1 MDTVTVIIET
11 PKGSGQK
18 YDYDPQ
24 TGKMKLKK
32 VMPLGLVFP
41 FDFGFIPGTAGG
53 DGDPLDVLIVSE
65 VSTFSGCVMD
75 CRIIGA
81 FKVVQQERN
90 GERMRNDRLIAVPE
104 VSQRYAD
111 VTSLRDLSK
120 TIVEQAI
127 AFFTS
132 YNEQAGKKFSVLEK
146 LSAAKAFQL
155 IERGRLDLPMN
166 RLVEIFL
173 PLRDAKGE
181 VFPEKKY
188 AELRHELTAKF
199 GGLTE
204 YSRNPAKGFW
214 KPDAGKAE
222 HDELLVF
229 EVMCAE
235 IDTKFWDKLKLR
247 LLKIFKQDSIVIRC
261 SQVEVR

>member
-1 MDTVTVIIET
+1 MESVTVIIET

-65 VSTFSGCVMD
+65 VSAFSGCVMD

-111 VTSLRDLSK
+111 VTSLGDLSK

-132 YNEQAGKKFSVLEK
+132 YNQLAGKKFNLLEK
-146 LSAAKAFQL
+146 YGAGKAFQL
-155 IERGRLDLPMN
+155 IEKSRVNLPMN

-181 VFPEKKY
+181 VFAEKIY
-188 AELRHELTAKF
+188 DELRQELTAKF

-204 YSRNPAKGFW
+204 YSRNPVKGFW
-214 KPDAGKAE
+214 KPDKGNVE
-222 HDELLVF
+222 QDELLVF

-235 IDTKFWDKLKLR
+235 IDPEFWDKLKLR

-261 SQVEVR
+261 SQVELR

>member
-1 MDTVTVIIET
+1 MEAVTVIIET

-18 YDYDPQ
+18 YDYDLR

-41 FDFGFIPGTAGG
+41 FDFGFIPGTVGG
-53 DGDPLDVLIVSE
+53 DGDPLDVLVVSE
-65 VSTFSGCVMD
+65 VSAFAGCAVD

-81 FKVVQQERN
+81 FKVVQQEHN
-90 GERMRNDRLIAVPE
+90 GKPVRNDRLIGVPE

-111 VTSLRDLSK
+111 VSSMGDLSK

-132 YNEQAGKKFSVLEK
+132 YNQQGGKKFSVLEK
-146 LSAAKAFQL
+146 LGAGKAFQL
-155 IERGRLDLPMN
+155 IEKSRKDLPMD

-173 PLRDAKGE
+173 PLRDGNGE
-181 VFPEKKY
+181 VFPKQLY
-188 AELRHELTAKF
+188 DGIRVELTTKF

-204 YSRNPAKGFW
+204 YFRNPAKGFW
-214 KPDAGKAE
+214 KPDEGTAE
-222 HDELLVF
+222 QDELLVF
-229 EVMCAE
+229 EVMCSE
-235 IDTKFWDKLKLR
+235 TDTEFWSKLKLR
-247 LLKIFKQDSIVIRC
+247 LLKLFKQDSLIIRC
-261 SQVEVR
+261 SKIELL

>member
-41 FDFGFIPGTAGG
+41 FDFGFIPATVGG
-53 DGDPLDVLIVSE
+53 DGDPLDVLVVSE
-65 VSTFSGCVMD
+65 VSAFSGCVMD

-90 GERMRNDRLIAVPE
+90 GERMRNDRLIAIPE
-104 VSQRYAD
+104 VSQRYAE
-111 VTSLRDLSK
+111 VTALKDLSK
-120 TIVEQAI
+120 TIVDQAI

-155 IERGRLDLPMN
+155 IEKSRKDLPMD

-173 PLRDAKGE
+173 PLRDGNGE
-181 VFPEKKY
+181 VFPKQVYDGIRE
-188 AELRHELTAKF
+188 ELTTKF
-199 GGLTE
+199 GGVTE
-204 YSRNPAKGFW
+204 YSRNPVKGFW
-214 KPDAGKAE
+214 KPDEGRAE
-222 HDELLVF
+222 QDELLVF
-229 EVMCAE
+229 EVMCTE
-235 IDTKFWDKLKLR
+235 IDAGFWDKLKLR
-247 LLKIFKQDSIVIRC
+247 LLKIFKQDSLIIRW
-261 SQVEVR
+261 SKIELR

>member
-1 MDTVTVIIET
+1 MEAVSVIIET

-41 FDFGFIPGTAGG
+41 FDFGFIPGTVGG
-53 DGDPLDVLIVSE
+53 DGDPMDVLVVSE
-65 VSTFSGCVMD
+65 VSAFSGCAMD

-111 VTSLRDLSK
+111 VTSLHDLSK

-132 YNEQAGKKFSVLEK
+132 YNEQAGKKFSVLGK

-155 IERGRLDLPMN
+155 IERSRLDLPVN
-166 RLVEIFL
+166 KLVEIFL
-173 PLRDAKGE
+173 PLHDGNGE
-181 VFPEKKY
+181 VFPEKLY
-188 AELRHELTAKF
+188 SELRRELTARF

-204 YSRNPAKGFW
+204 YSRNPAKGLW
-214 KPDAGKAE
+214 KPDEGKAQQ
-222 HDELLVF
+222 DELLVF

-235 IDTKFWDKLKLR
+235 INNQFWDKLKLR
-247 LLKIFKQDSIVIRC
+247 LLKIFKQDSLVIRC
-261 SQVEVR
+261 SQIELW

>member
-1 MDTVTVIIET
+1 MEAVTVIIET

-18 YDYDPQ
+18 YDYDPKS
-24 TGKMKLKK
+24 GKMKLKK

-41 FDFGFIPGTAGG
+41 FDFGFIPGTVGG
-53 DGDPLDVLIVSE
+53 DGDPLDVLVVSE
-65 VSTFSGCVMD
+65 VSAFSGCVMD

-81 FKVVQQERN
+81 FKVIQQERD

-111 VTSLRDLSK
+111 VNSLRDLSK

-132 YNEQAGKKFSVLEK
+132 YNEQAGKKFNVLEK

-155 IERGRLDLPMN
+155 IEKGRLDLPLDW
-166 RLVEIFL
+166 LVEIFL
-173 PLRDAKGE
+173 PLYDDNGR
-181 VFPEKKY
+181 VFPETSY
-188 AELRHELTAKF
+188 AELRKELTAKF

-204 YSRNPAKGFW
+204 YSRNMAKGFW
-214 KPDAGKAE
+214 KPKEGKVE
-222 HDELLVF
+222 RDELLVF

-235 IDTKFWDKLKLR
+235 LDPDFWERLKLR
-247 LLKIFKQDSIVIRC
+247 LLKIFKQDSLIIRC
-261 SQVEVR
+261 SKIELQ

>member
-1 MDTVTVIIET
+1 MEAITVIIET

-18 YDYDPQ
+18 YDCDPQ
-24 TGKMKLKK
+24 TGRMKLKK

-41 FDFGFIPGTAGG
+41 FDFGFIPGTVGG
-53 DGDPLDVLIVSE
+53 DGDPLDVLVVSE
-65 VSTFSGCVMD
+65 VSAFAGCVMD

-90 GERMRNDRLIAVPE
+90 GDRMRNDRLIAVPE
-104 VSQRYAD
+104 VSQRYAG
-111 VTSLRDLSK
+111 VMSLRDLSK

-155 IERGRLDLPMN
+155 IERSRQDLPMN
-166 RLVEIFL
+166 NLVEIFL
-173 PLRDAKGE
+173 PLYDGNGDA
-181 VFPEKKY
+181 FPEKLY
-188 AELRHELTAKF
+188 TELRTGLTAAF

-204 YSRNPAKGFW
+204 YSRNPAKGVW
-214 KPDAGKAE
+214 KPGEGKTQK
-222 HDELLVF
+222 DELLVF

-235 IDTKFWDKLKLR
+235 INADFWDKLKLR
-247 LLKIFKQDSIVIRC
+247 LLKIFKQDSLIIRC
-261 SQVEVR
+261 SKIELR

>member
-1 MDTVTVIIET
+1 METVTVTIET

-18 YDYDPQ
+18 YDYDPK

-41 FDFGFIPGTAGG
+41 FDFGFIPGTVGG
-53 DGDPLDVLIVSE
+53 DGDPLDVLVISE
-65 VSTFSGCVMD
+65 VSAFAGCVMD

-81 FKVVQQERN
+81 FKVVQQERD
-90 GERMRNDRLIAVPE
+90 GKKIRNDRLVAIPE

-111 VTSLRDLSK
+111 VSALRDLPK
-120 TIVEQAI
+120 TIMEQAM

-155 IERGRLDLPMN
+155 IEKSRKDLPMN
-166 RLVEIFL
+166 MLVELFL
-173 PLRDAKGE
+173 PLRDGNGN
-181 VFPEKKY
+181 VFPEKLY
-188 AELRHELTAKF
+188 AEVRDELTAKF

-214 KPDAGKAE
+214 KPDEGKAE
-222 HDELLVF
+222 KDELLVF

-235 IDTKFWDKLKLR
+235 IDPEFWDKLKER
-247 LLKIFKQDSIVIRC
+247 LLKIFKQESLLIRC
-261 SQVEVR
+261 FKIELR

>member
-1 MDTVTVIIET
+1 MEAVTVIIET

-18 YDYDPQ
+18 YDYDPE

-53 DGDPLDVLIVSE
+53 DGDPLDVLVVSE
-65 VSTFSGCVMD
+65 ISAFSGCVMD

-81 FKVVQQERN
+81 FKVIQQERN

-104 VSQRYAD
+104 VSQRYAE
-111 VTSLRDLSK
+111 VTALRDLSK

-132 YNEQAGKKFSVLEK
+132 YNQQAGKKFSVLEK

-155 IERGRLDLPMN
+155 IEKSRLDLTMN

-173 PLRDAKGE
+173 PLYDGNGE
-181 VFPEKKY
+181 VFPEKSY
-188 AELRHELTAKF
+188 AELREELTAKF

-204 YSRNPAKGFW
+204 YSRYPARGYW
-214 KPDAGKAE
+214 KPDEGKARK
-222 HDELLVF
+222 DELMVF
-229 EVMCAE
+229 EVMCTE
-235 IDTKFWDKLKLR
+235 IETEFWNNLKLR
-247 LLKIFKQDSIVIRC
+247 LLKIFKQDTIIIRC
-261 SQVEVR
+261 SKIELR

>member
-1 MDTVTVIIET
+1 MEVVTVIIET
-11 PKGSGQK
+11 PRGSGQK

-41 FDFGFIPGTAGG
+41 FDFGFIPGTVGG
-53 DGDPLDVLIVSE
+53 DGDPLDVLVVSE
-65 VSTFSGCVMD
+65 VSAFSGCVMD

-81 FKVVQQERN
+81 FKVVQQEGN

-104 VSQRYAD
+104 VSQRYAQ

-146 LSAAKAFQL
+146 VSAAKAFQL
-155 IERGRLDLPMN
+155 IERSRMDLPVN
-166 RLVEIFL
+166 KLVEIFL
-173 PLRDAKGE
+173 PMRDGNGQ
-181 VFPEKKY
+181 VFPEKLY
-188 AELRHELTAKF
+188 AELRGELTTKF

-204 YSRNPAKGFW
+204 YLRNPAKGLW
-214 KPDAGKAE
+214 KPDEGKVE
-222 HDELLVF
+222 QDELLVF

-235 IDTKFWDKLKLR
+235 INTEFWDKLKSR
-247 LLKIFKQDSIVIRC
+247 LLKIFKQDSLIIRC
-261 SQVEVR
+261 SPIELQ

>member
-1 MDTVTVIIET
+1 MESVTVIVET

-41 FDFGFIPGTAGG
+41 FDFGFIPGTVGG
-53 DGDPLDVLIVSE
+53 DSDPLDVLIVSE
-65 VSTFSGCVMD
+65 VSAFSGCVMD

-81 FKVVQQERN
+81 FKVVQQECN
-90 GERMRNDRLIAVPE
+90 GEHMRNDRLIAVPE
-104 VSQRYAD
+104 VSQRYAN

-132 YNEQAGKKFSVLEK
+132 YNQQAGKKFSVLEK

-155 IERGRLDLPMN
+155 IEKSRLDLPMK

-173 PLRDAKGE
+173 PLRNARGE
-181 VFPEKKY
+181 VFPEKIY
-188 AELRHELTAKF
+188 AELRKELTTKF

-204 YSRNPAKGFW
+204 YSRNPVKGFW
-214 KPDAGKAE
+214 KPGKGNIE
-222 HDELLVF
+222 HDELLVI

-235 IDTKFWDKLKLR
+235 IDPEFWDKLKLR

-261 SQVEVR
+261 SQIELR